1 MATTTIGTYILFG
14 FLLLPVYTVLAGWL
28 FGEPRDFRTAG
39 IGLGIMAVM
48 AVFMISSTAMMGIV
62 FGFITPF

>member
-1 MATTTIGTYILFG
+1 MTTTIGIYVLLGI
-14 FLLLPVYTVLAGWL
+14 LLLPIYTVLAGWL